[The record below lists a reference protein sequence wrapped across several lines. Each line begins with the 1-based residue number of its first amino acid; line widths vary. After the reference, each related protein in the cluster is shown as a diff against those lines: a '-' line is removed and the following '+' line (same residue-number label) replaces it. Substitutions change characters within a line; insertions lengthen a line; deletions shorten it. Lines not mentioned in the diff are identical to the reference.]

1 MNTTKKFNPAFNI
14 KVFIPLVIILIAFAF
29 ATAFFNITAGLTVMT
44 ISFGLYSVFSILAYL
59 QTRNIAYFAAF
70 LFQSFMAIYFLT
82 VPLGM
87 MPIGTKAQS
96 GFFYFCG
103 LIVGVWLVYLMATR
117 KGKWKGKYIF
127 ELAARQVDESVDR
140 FSERPRPTGK
150 IEYTKSELF
159 GFAEFVK
166 RNLIAIPY
174 IENNKIVF
182 VPVTMGDEYLF
193 LLGLAGDY
201 NYHSWIS
208 FDFEGNVSAS
218 ISKKDYLA
226 FTEELA
232 FDQLCDSLGKL
243 FIEFMEY
250 YKKNESE
257 RIIHRIK
264 SIKFNAFS

>member
-1 MNTTKKFNPAFNI
+1 MIYSKKFNPTYNI

-29 ATAFFNITAGLTVMT
+29 ATSFYNISSGLTVMT
-44 ISFGLYSVFSILAYL
+44 ISFGLYAVFSIMAYL
-59 QTRNIAYFAAF
+59 QTRSIAYFAAF
-70 LFQSFMAIYFLT
+70 LFQSLMAIYFLT
-82 VPLGM
+82 VPLGL
-87 MPIGTKAQS
+87 MPIGTKAQA
-96 GFFYFCG
+96 GFFYVCG
-103 LIVGVWLVYLMATR
+103 LIVGVWLVYLMATQ
-117 KGKWKGKYIF
+117 KGKWKGKNIF
-127 ELAARQVDESVDR
+127 ELAGRQVDESVDR
-140 FSERPRPTGK
+140 FTERPRPTGK
-150 IEYTKSELF
+150 IEYSKSELF

-174 IENNKIVF
+174 IEDNKIVF
-182 VPVTMGDEYLF
+182 VPVIMGEEYLF
-193 LLGLAGDY
+193 MLGLAGNY

-243 FIEFMEY
+243 FIEFIEY

-257 RIIHRIK
+257 RILHRIK
-264 SIKFNAFS
+264 SVKNNVFL

>member
-14 KVFIPLVIILIAFAF
+14 KVFIPLGIILVTFAF
-29 ATAFFNITAGLTVMT
+29 ATAFFNISAGLAVMVL
-44 ISFGLYSVFSILAYL
+44 SFGLYSVFSILAYL
-59 QTRNIAYFAAF
+59 RTRNIAYFAAF

-87 MPIGTKAQS
+87 MPIGTKAQA

-103 LIVGVWLVYLMATR
+103 LIVGVWLVYLMVTR

-127 ELAARQVDESVDR
+127 ELAARQVDESVNR
-140 FSERPRPTGK
+140 FTERPRPTGK

-159 GFAEFVK
+159 GFAEFVR

-174 IENNKIVF
+174 VENNKIVF

-193 LLGLAGDY
+193 LLGLAGNY

-218 ISKKDYLA
+218 ISKKDYMA

-232 FDQLCDSLGKL
+232 FDQLCDSLGNL

-250 YKKNESE
+250 YKKNETE
-257 RIIHRIK
+257 RILHRIY
-264 SIKFNAFS
+264 SIKSGFFS

>member
-1 MNTTKKFNPAFNI
+1 MLYSKKFNPAFNI
-14 KVFIPLVIILIAFAF
+14 KGFIPLVIILVAFAF

-44 ISFGLYSVFSILAYL
+44 ISFGLYSVFSISAYL
-59 QTRNIAYFAAF
+59 QTRSIAYLAAF
-70 LFQSFMAIYFLT
+70 IFQSLMAIYFLT

-87 MPIGTKAQS
+87 LPIGTKAQA

-127 ELAARQVDESVDR
+127 ELAAMQVDESVNR
-140 FSERPRPTGK
+140 FTERPRPTGK
-150 IEYTKSELF
+150 MEYTKSELF
-159 GFAEFVK
+159 GFAEFIR

-174 IENNKIVF
+174 IENNKIIF
-182 VPVTMGDEYLF
+182 VPVIMGDEYLF
-193 LLGLAGDY
+193 LLGLAGNY

-208 FDFEGNVSAS
+208 FDFDGKVSSS

-250 YKKNESE
+250 YKKNESD
-257 RIIHRIK
+257 RILNRIK
-264 SIKFNAFS
+264 SLKSGFLS

>member
-1 MNTTKKFNPAFNI
+1 MNTSKKFNPSYNI
-14 KVFIPLVIILIAFAF
+14 KEFIPLVIILVAFAF
-29 ATAFFNITAGLTVMT
+29 ATAFYNISAGLAIMAL
-44 ISFGLYSVFSILAYL
+44 SFGLYSFFSILAYL
-59 QTRNIAYFAAF
+59 RTKNIAYFAAF
-70 LFQSFMAIYFLT
+70 LFQLLMAIYFLT

-87 MPIGTKAQS
+87 IPIGTKAQA
-96 GFFYFCG
+96 GFFYACG
-103 LIVGVWLVYLMATR
+103 LLVGIWLVYLMATK
-117 KGKWKGKYIF
+117 KGLWKGKYIF
-127 ELAARQVDESVDR
+127 ELSARQVDESVDW
-140 FSERPRPTGK
+140 FTERPRPTGK
-150 IEYTKSELF
+150 IEYTRSELF

-182 VPVTMGDEYLF
+182 VPVIMGEEYSF
-193 LLGLAGDY
+193 ILGLADNY

-232 FDQLCDSLGKL
+232 FDQLCDSLGNL
-243 FIEFMEY
+243 FIEFIEY
-250 YKKNESE
+250 YKKNETE
-257 RIIHRIK
+257 RILHRIK